1 MNKEEQLKE
10 TGEKLKKLNELSL
23 EEQAQVART
32 ALRAMADAIVET
44 IEQVNESNSL
54 GVPAG
59 VLYAAM
65 SSHGCSLEMF
75 TLMIDSLV
83 DAGRLERKGHL
94 LFAIKAPITTNN

>member
-1 MNKEEQLKE
+1 
-10 TGEKLKKLNELSL
+10 
-23 EEQAQVART
+23 
-32 ALRAMADAIVET
+32 
-44 IEQVNESNSL
+44 
-54 GVPAG
+54 
-59 VLYAAM
+59 M